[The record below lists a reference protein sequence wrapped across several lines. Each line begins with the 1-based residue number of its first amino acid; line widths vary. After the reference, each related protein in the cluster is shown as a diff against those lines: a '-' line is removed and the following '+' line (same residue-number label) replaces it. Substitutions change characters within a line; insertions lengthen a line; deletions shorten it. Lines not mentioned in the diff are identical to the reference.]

1 MADHHISFT
10 EYPHGKI
17 RSIIADG
24 THWVTV
30 SESGVNA
37 SVASKQAR
45 REILLV
51 LKDEVEGL
59 SSPTRI
65 EVEESGAVVSV
76 PVDRLVFR
84 TAVIDIIDRLLK
96 EF

>member
-1 MADHHISFT
+1 MAEHTISFT

-30 SESGVNA
+30 SESGINA

-45 REILLV
+45 KEMLLA
-51 LKDEVEGL
+51 LKEEVEGM
-59 SSPTRI
+59 
-65 EVEESGAVVSV
+65 EVRLPWGPAGSAMVSRGSV
-76 PVDRLVFR
+76 LDAINNR
-84 TAVIDIIDRLLK
+84 LK